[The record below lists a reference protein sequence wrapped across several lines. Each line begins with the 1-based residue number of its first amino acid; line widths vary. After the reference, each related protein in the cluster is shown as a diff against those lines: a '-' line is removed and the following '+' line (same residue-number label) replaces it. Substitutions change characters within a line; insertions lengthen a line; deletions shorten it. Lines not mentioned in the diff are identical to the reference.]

1 MQKNNNNNSALK
13 NNENKLSFVEWAK
26 ENKQL
31 INSSLITDG
40 INFINENAEQL
51 STPISN
57 LIINN
62 RWHYIDK
69 PKKKQSYRGEITCNS
84 DGIPYLNLTYYTF
97 RHGGQ
102 SVRFNSKEA
111 IKELWLQERREFPL
125 KCPTRS
131 RIISSKPHE
140 TKPVSQI
147 DWLKHDF
154 EQWKSFKPS
163 TEDLKNA
170 YLKRK
175 GLLGERIPGLRVGID
190 ELPFELLKKGI
201 KPVKKPVLAVK
212 LINRQGNYC
221 GLQKIDSL
229 GEKRFTKGLSKKGS
243 FALIGEDCLPEH
255 LETVHICEGVAT
267 ACSIFLAT
275 GEPVFVA
282 MDAFNLLP
290 ASRNLKFLYSKA
302 SIQIW
307 ADNDWQKASKKLK
320 GGKLL
325 GNTGLIHANRT
336 AFKLRNALVCTPDFN
351 HLDESAKVSATD
363 FNDLHL
369 LCGLQALVDIPACKP
384 DIPLALWHESFK
396 YNRCAHGVVTPSQ
409 FAQGKKI
416 TYNNRYLPQSLF
428 DDAGNGI
435 HLVRSA
441 IGTGK
446 TEVVE
451 KLIKK
456 NPDKSVLFTTHLISL
471 VESAASRLTLV
482 SYNECDN
489 FDLQIE
495 SRIAICLNS
504 LGKLT
509 AEGRLRDYDIVVI
522 DEIEQVLARLTTKI
536 EQKPLIF
543 AVLKYVMQNAKMLI
557 CLDAHLSNTTAE
569 LISRF
574 CPGKSV
580 TIHFNTYEQGVN
592 KEILFYDSVESLQL
606 DALNALSNDKT
617 VYLAF
622 NAKREAY
629 KTYSAINTAFPD
641 KKGLYISSDST
652 GEKDSKA
659 FFNNVN
665 NVSKQYD
672 YMVCTPSVSTG
683 VSIDNGH
690 FDFVGG
696 IFNSQINTANDC
708 IQALGRIRNHNTLH
722 VFCEKRLGSKPLS
735 PDVIRS
741 KWSQTHAYDL
751 SLMNLSEVGHK
762 ILLNPDYEQLTLLV
776 TQAKNRSFN
785 DFYEQFCLLALHDGM
800 SLGYSDKSINAELKQ
815 YVTSFK
821 AACIEQGS
829 VKQEALE
836 LSAIELKNLANK
848 PRKTLAE
855 TATYKKQQ
863 IIAFYQLSA
872 HDEENI
878 TALTQVDNEG
888 RFRKSLLNL
897 EMALGDE
904 QLAKKRF
911 LEQLETGAQ
920 FAADL
925 THFAVLQQLLKKL
938 LQTLN
943 LDTSRGILST
953 EDYQYDAESLLKS
966 GFFEWIEQN
975 RNVLQGLIS
984 LPTANQL
991 KKNPLRFISNLLS
1004 RVGLKQKRVGRAEK
1018 GLYHL
1023 DSERIELMNA
1033 LTIRRRSTSMS
1044 AGIPLDAASKL
1055 PKKQSCMH
1063 SLREGLAKIKAF
1075 LAPKSLNLAIPI

>member
-1 MQKNNNNNSALK
+1 MQKNNNNFAL
-13 NNENKLSFVEWAK
+13 NKPSFVEWAK
-26 ENKQL
+26 ENEQL
-31 INSSLITDG
+31 IKSSLIADG

-51 STPISN
+51 NTPVSD
-57 LIINN
+57 LILDN

-69 PKKKQSYRGEITCNS
+69 PKKKQSYRGEITYNS
-84 DGIPYLNLTYYTF
+84 DGVPYLNLTYYTF

-102 SVRFNSKEA
+102 SSRFNSKEV
-111 IKELWLQERREFPL
+111 IKALWLQEKQGIPL
-125 KCPTRS
+125 KHSTKP
-131 RIISSKPHE
+131 RIIISAPIE
-140 TKPVSQI
+140 NKPVSQI

-154 EQWKSFKPS
+154 EQWKSFEPAAK
-163 TEDLKNA
+163 DLNNP

-175 GLLGERIPGLRVGID
+175 GLSGKRIPGLRVGID
-190 ELPFELLKKGI
+190 ELPGELLKKGI
-201 KPVKKPVLAVK
+201 KPVKKPVVAVK
-212 LINRQGNYC
+212 LINAQGNYC

-229 GEKRFTKGLSKKGS
+229 GEKRFTKGLSKKGN
-243 FALIGEDCLPEH
+243 FALIGDYSLPEK
-255 LETVHICEGVAT
+255 LETVHVCEGVAT

-290 ASRNLKFLYSKA
+290 VSRNLKRLYPKA
-302 SIQIW
+302 SIQVW
-307 ADNDWQKASKKLK
+307 ADNDWQKANNKLK
-320 GGKLL
+320 GDKVL

-336 AFKLRNALVCTPDFN
+336 AFKLRNARVCTPDFN
-351 HLDESAKVSATD
+351 HLDESTKSNATD
-363 FNDLHL
+363 FNDLHV
-369 LCGLQALVDIPACKP
+369 LCGLQAIIDTPACMP
-384 DIPLALWHESFK
+384 DIPLALWHESYK
-396 YNRCAHGVVTPSQ
+396 YNRRAHGIVTPSQ

-416 TYNNRYLPQSLF
+416 TYNNRYLPQILF
-428 DDAGNGI
+428 DDAKKGV

-451 KLIKK
+451 RLIKK

-471 VESAASRLTLV
+471 VESAASRLNLV

-543 AVLKYVMQNAKMLI
+543 SVLRHVMQNAKTLI
-557 CLDAHLSNTTAE
+557 CLDAHLSNTTVD
-569 LISRF
+569 LVNRF
-574 CPGKSV
+574 CPEKPV

-592 KEILFYDSVESLQL
+592 KNILLHENAESLQM
-606 DALNALSNDKT
+606 DAMKALSNDKT

-629 KTYSAINTAFPD
+629 KTYSAIKTAFPD

-652 GEKDSKA
+652 GEKESKA

-665 NVSKQYD
+665 RVSAQYD
-672 YMVCTPSVSTG
+672 YMICTPSVSTG

-696 IFNSQINTANDC
+696 IFNSQVNTANDC
-708 IQALGRIRNHNTLH
+708 MQALGRIRNHKTLH

-741 KWSQTHAYDL
+741 KWSQTHTYDL
-751 SLMNLSEVGHK
+751 SLMNLSEAGHK

-800 SLGYSDKSINAELKQ
+800 NLGYSDEPINAELKKHF
-815 YVTSFK
+815 TSFK
-821 AACIEQGS
+821 TACIEQGS
-829 VKQEALE
+829 FEQEALE

-863 IIAFYQLSA
+863 IIEFYKLSA

-897 EMALGDE
+897 ELALGDE
-904 QLAKKRF
+904 QLAKQRF
-911 LEQLETGAQ
+911 LEQLEAGAQ

-925 THFAVLQQLLKKL
+925 THYAVLQQLLKKL
-938 LQTLN
+938 LQTLS
-943 LDTSRGILST
+943 LDTSLGILSA
-953 EDYQYDAESLLKS
+953 EDYQYDAESLLES
-966 GFFEWIEQN
+966 GFFEWIEKN

-984 LPTANQL
+984 LPTPNQL
-991 KKNPLRFISNLLS
+991 KANPLRFISNLLS
-1004 RVGLKQKRVGRAEK
+1004 RIGLKQKRVGRTEK

-1023 DSERIELMNA
+1023 DIERIELMNA
-1033 LTIRRRSTSMS
+1033 LIMRRRSNIMS
-1044 AGIPLDAASKL
+1044 TGIPLDAASKL
-1055 PKKQSCMH
+1055 TKKQSCMH
-1063 SLREGLAKIKAF
+1063 SLMEGLAKIKAF
-1075 LAPKSLNLAIPI
+1075 LAPAPLNLAIPI